1 MKMGLEEAIKATKNY
16 ALKYGQKLN
25 GPQLFERLISP
36 QVFSKKEIVGQF
48 KKKSINNQCGDHN
61 WQEKV
66 RRAQRLTQEHLSKM
80 KGILM
85 VGVTGSVATEWAK
98 KSSDI
103 DLLIVT
109 QSHQLWWW
117 RLYLR
122 IYVWWHQIPHRK
134 FRKKEKANEFCFN
147 LWLSENNLKIPTDKE
162 NLKNATDL
170 IMMKVIL
177 NKENTYEKFLR
188 ENAWVKKFLATGYDF
203 KIKSNPLKAHLDEKK
218 SHVWVKMV
226 NLLLFTSQYVYMCL
240 RSQKLV
246 KNVNLTQAFFHNEN

>member
-1 MKMGLEEAIKATKNY
+1 MEMGLKRAIDETRKY

-25 GPQLFERLISP
+25 KQQIFERLISP
-36 QVFSKKEIVGQF
+36 QVFSKKEILDQF
-48 KKKSINNQCGDHN
+48 QKKSVNYQYKNND
-61 WQEKV
+61 WQEKM
-66 RRAQRLTQEHLSKM
+66 RRAQKLTQEHLSKM

-85 VGVTGSVATEWAK
+85 VGVTGSVAAEWAK
-98 KSSDI
+98 KNSDI
-103 DLLIVT
+103 DLLVVT

-147 LWLSENNLKIPTDKE
+147 LWLSENNLKIPTNKE

-177 NKENTYEKFLR
+177 NREKTYEKFLR

-203 KIKSNPLKAHLDEKK
+203 KIKSNPLKAHLDGKK